1 MFEHTAKD
9 TSQGYN
15 PGFDKI
21 QGEISHY
28 FKPLMPGLKPTGAS
42 IGRSSA
48 AITCVL
54 LCKKPAWGIAVS
66 KVHNRNHIHH
76 LHLFFFLE
84 KTCDGYDGYVSV
96 RKRNYGFS
104 TWRVMHA
111 LFWHLSTSRQFSESN
126 CQPVLYVYQ
135 PEVCRW
141 DNLCLHFLSVK
152 ETDICTSL
160 HLGVVTVEP
169 VFNF

>member
-9 TSQGYN
+9 TSQRYN
-15 PGFDKI
+15 LGFDKI

-28 FKPLMPGLKPTGAS
+28 FKPIMPGLKPTGAS

-54 LCKKPAWGIAVS
+54 LCKKLSWGVAVS
-66 KVHNRNHIHH
+66 RVHSQNHINH

-84 KTCDGYDGYVSV
+84 KTCNGYDGYISV

-104 TWRVMHA
+104 TWRVMHT
-111 LFWHLSTSRQFSESN
+111 LFWHLSTSRQFSEATAN
-126 CQPVLYVYQ
+126 QCRMYTNIHGMPVGQ
-135 PEVCRW
+135 SMPTFPVCRG
-141 DNLCLHFLSVK
+141 NRYLYLP
-152 ETDICTSL
+152 SL
-160 HLGVVTVEP
+160 GCCDCRASI
-169 VFNF
+169 